1 MVNLQ
6 GYEVGEALGEG
17 AFAICRLGHKQGE
30 PDVKVAVK
38 SLFRN
43 HPQFDPEGITHEIS
57 VMKAVDHPRCIKL
70 LEVREDDEAIHLVE
84 ELAGGGELF
93 DRIIDC
99 GQFSEKDAVHLV
111 HQVFDGIQYLHTHGM
126 IHRDLKPENLLMV
139 GRDPGTPEYMM
150 LKIIDFG
157 LSAQRADART
167 EEEWNKM
174 LREFKGTQDYLA
186 PEVYGIAEGSQK
198 NLKRYTAKVDV
209 WSAGCIYYIMLCA
222 APPFWAEDGSMEGL
236 VSKIKTGAFEFFS
249 PEWDAISDDSK
260 DFIRQCLQVDVTKR
274 ATAID
279 LMRHRIFSNDKLPT
293 EPLGH
298 AKELM
303 VYKQAL
309 ARQKMKG
316 AVRSVQ
322 AVIRAGT
329 LQRSDTGGHMIQ
341 RSASRTKSWE
351 SASEDPNNPVNKEA
365 ISMFQDIDALGDGNG
380 HLDLFEIIMYMQKF
394 YEHLFLKTDEESG
407 MKVVDEERLK
417 KFATLLRD
425 SVDKDSDGLISQEE
439 FVRGYCIWNMHLG
452 NAETSSKLNLLAADV
467 Y

>member
-1 MVNLQ
+1 
-6 GYEVGEALGEG
+6 
-17 AFAICRLGHKQGE
+17 
-30 PDVKVAVK
+30 
-38 SLFRN
+38 
-43 HPQFDPEGITHEIS
+43 
-57 VMKAVDHPRCIKL
+57 MKAVDHPRCIKL

-316 AVRSVQ
+316 VVRSVQ

-365 ISMFQDIDALGDGNG
+365 ISMFQDIDALGD
-380 HLDLFEIIMYMQKF
+380 EI
-394 YEHLFLKTDEESG
+394 
-407 MKVVDEERLK
+407 
-417 KFATLLRD
+417 LRAPLPQD
-425 SVDKDSDGLISQEE
+425 
-439 FVRGYCIWNMHLG
+439 
-452 NAETSSKLNLLAADV
+452 
-467 Y
+467 